1 MAVANGR
8 RLVTDLR
15 ELRADWVTR
24 VSARRDSA
32 AWRLL
37 DVLLRHPVV
46 NAALVTRE
54 LGITLQNAYRP
65 IGQLVD
71 AGILVEFTDKRR
83 NRAWRAP
90 DVLDLLDDV
99 AARAGRRSLP

>member
-1 MAVANGR
+1 VAGR
-8 RLVTDLR
+8 GT
-15 ELRADWVTR
+15 LRAAWTTR
-24 VSARRDSA
+24 ISARRDSA

-37 DVLLRHPVV
+37 DVLLCHPVI

-54 LGITLQNAYRP
+54 LGITVQNAYRP
-65 IGQLVD
+65 IGRLVD

-83 NRAWRAP
+83 NRAWRSP
-90 DVLDLLDDV
+90 EVLDLLDAF